1 MNSTPPPPGPR
12 PLPAWD
18 LQVPDLPTPDPRT
31 WGTAPDFAAMR
42 VMVSG
47 LVVPGHASMYV
58 MSALET
64 SRELIRYSYYRYEF
78 ATVAVTHCLFALE
91 HVLAER
97 LGSDAPL
104 GELIGRAAEEGL
116 VTAGLAAELDDC
128 RLLRDGL
135 GRGARSSAALTPT
148 MAVARVRAVFDAVSL
163 LLGPPPAEEAERGDR
178 LARLWEEH
186 KQARFPDGFGSAT
199 IEGVD
204 LVILEVNMAGLL
216 HTELTKGLDGDRI
229 ATLWACIAALDKAV
243 PLIDEEYYAAYFARL
258 RTMAGLTAARHVPA
272 AT

>member
-1 MNSTPPPPGPR
+1 MNSLPPTPGPL
-12 PLPAWD
+12 PLPTWD
-18 LQVPDLPTPDPRT
+18 LRVPDLPTPDPRA

-42 VMVSG
+42 ALVAG
-47 LVVPGHASMYV
+47 LVVPGNASMYV

-64 SRELIRYSYYRYEF
+64 SRELVRYSYYRYEF
-78 ATVAVTHCLFALE
+78 ATVAVVHSLFALE

-97 LGSDAPL
+97 LRSKAPL

-148 MAVARVRAVFDAVSL
+148 GAVARVRAVFDAVSL
-163 LLGPPPAEEAERGDR
+163 LLGPPPAEEAEGGDR

-186 KQARFPDGFGSAT
+186 RRAPYPDGFRGVAV
-199 IEGVD
+199 EGVELILLD
-204 LVILEVNMAGLL
+204 ADTSVLVKL
-216 HTELTKGLDGDRI
+216 ELTDRLDGDRT
-229 ATLWACIAALDKAV
+229 AALWACIAALDKAV
-243 PLIDEEYYAAYFARL
+243 PRIDEEYCAAYFRRL
-258 RTMAGLTAARHVPA
+258 RTMAGLAAARHVPA